1 MLHYKTIDE
10 DTLGLLRQIMRLR
23 EFNNMRLVGGS
34 ALALMIGHRTSV
46 DLDLF
51 GHFDTDEITISQSIN
66 NFGKST
72 LLKKSPNI
80 FIYNINNIKV
90 DFVNYPFKWLDELM
104 VDDKIRL
111 AGKKDIAAMKLS
123 AITGRGSKKD
133 FIDLFYLMRE
143 FSLREMLDFYKL
155 KFPDASEFLVLKS
168 LTYFEDCEVDETPQL
183 FDNISWSE
191 IKRELETTINE
202 FLKHY

>member
-46 DLDLF
+46 GLNLF
-51 GHFDTDEITISQSIN
+51 GHFDAEELAISQSIN
-66 NFGKST
+66 TFGKST
-72 LLKKSPNI
+72 LLKKSPYI

-90 DFVNYPFKWLDELM
+90 DFMNYPFNWLDELM
-104 VDDKIRL
+104 VEDKIRL

-133 FIDLFYLMRE
+133 FIDLFYLLRE
-143 FSLREMLDFYKL
+143 FSLGEMLDFYKL

-168 LTYFEDCEVDETPQL
+168 LTYFGDCEVDETPQL
-183 FDNISWSE
+183 LDNISWSE